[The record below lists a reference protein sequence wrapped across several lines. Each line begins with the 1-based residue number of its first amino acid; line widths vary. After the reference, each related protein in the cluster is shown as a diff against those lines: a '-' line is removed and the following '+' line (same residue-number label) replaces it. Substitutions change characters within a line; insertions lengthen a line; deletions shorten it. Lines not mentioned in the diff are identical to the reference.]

1 LTKRRTVAALALAL
15 ALGGCGEIANT
26 ITPKSGTA
34 NQLNVELDYFPNA
47 DHVGL
52 YEAQALGYFKQ
63 ADLDVHLIAPTN
75 AATPLDLLAAGK
87 VQVAISY
94 EPDVLLARN
103 QNEALVSVAALV
115 QQPLTSIVSLG
126 SQHITTPADLAGKT
140 VGDSGIPYQHDFLE
154 TVLKH
159 ANVPASSVKEVDV
172 GEALV
177 PAMLSG
183 KVNATLGA
191 YWNYEAI
198 ELEQLHKHPNV
209 IHINQA
215 GVPDYNELVLVVR
228 KGTIVDHAPLIRRFV
243 QAVARGYEAARANPV
258 AATKNLVRLNPGLN
272 DKLQLASVRATMS
285 SFFPTGTHPWGW
297 QSSTQWNA
305 FATWMNKQGL
315 ISNPNAPVDAST
327 NELLAGQGV

>member
-1 LTKRRTVAALALAL
+1 MRKRRFVAAIALALAI
-15 ALGGCGEIANT
+15 AGCGEISNT
-26 ITPKSGTA
+26 IKPIPGTA
-34 NQLNVELDYFPNA
+34 NQLTVELDYFPNA
-47 DHVGL
+47 DHVGI

-63 ADLDVHLIAPTN
+63 ADLDVHLEAPTN
-75 AATPLDLLAAGK
+75 AATPLDLLAADK

-103 QNEALVSVAALV
+103 QDEALVSVAAIV
-115 QQPLTSIVSLG
+115 QQPLTSIVSVG
-126 SQHITTPADLAGKT
+126 SQHITTPADLRGKT
-140 VGDSGIPYQHDFLE
+140 VGDSGIPYQHDFLQ
-154 TVLKH
+154 TVLAH
-159 ANVPASSVKEVDV
+159 ANVPASSVKEVNV
-172 GEALV
+172 GESLV

-209 IHINQA
+209 IRINEA
-215 GVPDYNELVLVVR
+215 GVPDYDELVLVVR
-228 KGTIVDHAPLIRRFV
+228 KATIVLHAPLIRRFV

-258 AATKNLVRLNPGLN
+258 AATKNLVRLNPGL
-272 DKLQLASVRATMS
+272 DYKLQLASVKATMPA
-285 SFFPTGTHPWGW
+285 FFPTGNHPWGW
-297 QSSTQWNA
+297 QSSSQWNA
-305 FATWMNKQGL
+305 FANWMNKEGL